1 MPVYSIDNPPRYA
14 SGPLSIAHAVHYTHI
29 DFAARYKRMCGYNVM
44 FPLCFDVNGIP
55 IEERVERELGLT
67 RKDIERHEFIK
78 LCSAFAKKNIGEM
91 KHQFKILGESM
102 DASIYYQT
110 DAEYYRRLTQIS
122 FIKMFKKGL
131 IYKGERPV
139 NWCPR
144 CMTALADAEVEY
156 KERKT
161 KLNYIKFKI
170 KGKGEVIIATT
181 RPELLPTCQLI
192 AINPEDPRVNE
203 LAGKKLITPIFGK
216 EVEVV
221 EDESVALD
229 FGTGIM
235 MICTI
240 GDKDD
245 LEWVTRY
252 NLNIEMGID
261 EEGRMTEI
269 CGKYEGLK
277 IEEARKAIIDD
288 LKNEGILVKQEEL
301 AQSVGGCWRCRTP
314 VEFLQVPQWF
324 LNVLDFKEEVLRISD
339 EVNWFPEFMKI
350 RLQEWVNSL
359 SWDWV
364 ISRQRYFATSIPLWE
379 CVDCGDVVLA
389 EEEQCYIDPTIALP
403 PLKKCS
409 KCGGKLKGC
418 EDVFDTWMDS
428 SITPLYNTFWMRDEE
443 KFKRLYPMSLRP
455 QSHDIIR
462 TWAFYTIIREYHLLG
477 EKPWENIMMG
487 GFILSPDGT
496 PMHASLGNVIDP
508 LPILDEYG
516 ADPIRYYAATCALGI
531 DNQFRYQDVKRGG
544 RLCTKL
550 WNVEKYIGNALPKWK
565 KEIFDE
571 KKLNPIDKWIL
582 SKYSGVIENAT
593 KYMESF
599 QFDKAMREI
608 EFFLWHELADHYIEM
623 VKYRIGKGDEI
634 AQHTLYTIGLGVVK
648 LFAPFLPHLSEE
660 IYQKYF
666 RSSEKD
672 KSVHIS
678 PWPKPVL
685 RDKKIEKKGEI
696 VKNLISAVRNWKS
709 EKGIP
714 LSREI
719 NVMEIIGKEDITGC
733 EEDIAKTV
741 RAKEFLMAKKK
752 DIEEK
757 VVRIKPIYAKIGPTF
772 KNKANEIVERLK
784 SIELDKIVKAVE
796 TNGLQIRLKD
806 GSEVTITK
814 DHVQVEKALTA
825 HGREVEIIKVG
836 DMMVLIGE

>member
-1 MPVYSIDNPPRYA
+1 MR
-14 SGPLSIAHAVHYTHI
+14 
-29 DFAARYKRMCGYNVM
+29 GYNVM

-170 KGKGEVIIATT
+170 KGKGEVVIATT

-221 EDESVALD
+221 EDEGVALD

-277 IEEARKAIIDD
+277 IEEARRAIIEDMG
-288 LKNEGILVKQEEL
+288 NEGILVKQEEL
-301 AQSVGGCWRCRTP
+301 AQNVGSCWRCRTP

-324 LNVLDFKEEVLRISD
+324 LNVLDFKKEVLRISD
-339 EVNWFPEFMKI
+339 EINWFPEFMKI

-379 CVDCGDVVLA
+379 CADCGDVVLA
-389 EEEQCYIDPTIALP
+389 EEEQCYIDPTIAPP